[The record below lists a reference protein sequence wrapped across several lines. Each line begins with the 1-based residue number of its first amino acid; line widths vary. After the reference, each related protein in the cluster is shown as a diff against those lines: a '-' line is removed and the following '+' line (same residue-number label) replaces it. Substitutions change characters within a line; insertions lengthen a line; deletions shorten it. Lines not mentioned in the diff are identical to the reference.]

1 MIFSEAESLGS
12 GGRVP
17 ALCGRFHA
25 LECLGPLEATAAAV
39 RWKID
44 EGVLFGIQKRKLI
57 FLFKARREGHGGL
70 GDGSARSTN
79 ELH

>member
-25 LECLGPLEATAAAV
+25 LECLGPLELTSC
-39 RWKID
+39 
-44 EGVLFGIQKRKLI
+44 KREKGERFDANVPL
-57 FLFKARREGHGGL
+57 
-70 GDGSARSTN
+70 SS
-79 ELH
+79 

>member
-25 LECLGPLEATAAAV
+25 VECLGPLETVAVVV

-44 EGVLFGIQKRKLI
+44 EGEVFGIQNRKLI
-57 FLFKARREGHGGL
+57 FLF
-70 GDGSARSTN
+70 
-79 ELH
+79 